1 LSLKSPDEAVRGVRT
16 SLRRRVVG
24 TAYAASEVEVIEERG
39 SVVVR
44 ESFVDGCDEGNQD
57 GAVLVWVLVS

>member
-1 LSLKSPDEAVRGVRT
+1 M
-16 SLRRRVVG
+16 G